1 MPSQVDFT
9 ANTFL
14 GYDHKGFSTR
24 VSMSYQGNRLTGINP
39 NTDQLGYNRYTDAYV
54 RFDVTAKQKIN
65 KYFSVLLNL
74 NNLTNAT
81 EKGYRYTSAF
91 PTYENMYGFSFDL
104 GVEINLQ

>member
-1 MPSQVDFT
+1 
-9 ANTFL
+9 
-14 GYDHKGFSTR
+14 
-24 VSMSYQGNRLTGINP
+24 MSYQGNRLTGINP